1 MCVCPS
7 GSQSANIYDIYGEKR
22 ARALWTQPIPPLTSR
37 HIISIGALGKLKRPQ
52 LLKNMLYYTI
62 LPFTIIIE
70 PSQGNLGVFD

>member
-22 ARALWTQPIPPLTSR
+22 ARVFWAQPIPPPTSS

-70 PSQGNLGVFD
+70 PSQQ